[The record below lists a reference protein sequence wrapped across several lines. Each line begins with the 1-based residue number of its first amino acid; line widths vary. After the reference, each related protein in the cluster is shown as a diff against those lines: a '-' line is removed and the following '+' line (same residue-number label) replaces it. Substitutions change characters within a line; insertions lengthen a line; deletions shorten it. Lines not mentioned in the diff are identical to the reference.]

1 MAITDAFAPWRL
13 RQCWHLPAMFV
24 AALGLNPTMAM
35 AEALAFPG
43 AQGYG
48 ASAIGWQGGQ
58 IIAVTTLDDHG
69 PGSLRACAETAEP
82 RVCIFQLSGTI
93 ELDGPIIVR
102 SNVYIAGQTAPGDG
116 IQLRV
121 RRSDHGPLIVK
132 NAHDVVIRFLKL
144 RPGTG
149 GAVSANI
156 DALTVENSSRIY
168 LGNLSM
174 GFASDETFNIHVAS
188 GGAQDIT
195 LADSILAYSLDRANH
210 PKGAHSKGALI
221 CSDEGHDILCGR
233 VSLLRNLFAHHR
245 DRNPDVKST
254 GAGPVEVINN
264 IFYNPIS
271 QFAEIYDLIGEVRLA
286 YIGNLALT
294 GPSTSARAAHAV
306 EAFDWTENADIQI
319 WARDNLAYRWEDCDT
334 RVPIGVLDAEAE
346 TDISAKPIPI
356 TVTPMP
362 ADQLEIAL
370 PPRLGDVLPDGS
382 HRDALDQ
389 RTLDDLLRCTGRVIN
404 RVEDVGGWPRIAS
417 VAAPADSDGDML
429 PDAWEAAHPGLDPA
443 RADDPWADAD
453 GDGMA
458 SVQNFLADLAGD
470 K

>member
-1 MAITDAFAPWRL
+1 MGITDAAALWR
-13 RQCWHLPAMFV
+13 RGQCWRVPAIF
-24 AALGLNPTMAM
+24 AALALAPLSAA

-43 AQGYG
+43 AEGYG

-69 PGSLRACAETAEP
+69 PGSLRACAETDHP
-82 RVCIFQLSGTI
+82 RICIFQLSGTI
-93 ELDGPIIVR
+93 RLDGPIMVR

-121 RRSDHGPLIVK
+121 GRSDHGPLIVK

-156 DALTVENSSRIY
+156 DALTIENASRIY

-174 GFASDETFNIHVAS
+174 AFASDETFNIHVAS
-188 GGAQDIT
+188 GSAQDIT

-221 CSDEGHDILCGR
+221 CSDEGRDFLCGR

-245 DRNPDVKST
+245 DRNPDIKST

-271 QFAEIYDLIGEVRLA
+271 QFGEIYDLIGEVRLA

-294 GPSTSARAAHAV
+294 GPSTTARAAHAV
-306 EAFDWTENADIQI
+306 EAFDWADNAAIHI
-319 WARDNLAYRWEDCDT
+319 WQRDNLAYRWADCET
-334 RVPIGVLDAEAE
+334 RVPIDVLDPEAQG
-346 TDISAKPIPI
+346 DVSAKPIPI
-356 TVTPMP
+356 TITPMP
-362 ADQLEIAL
+362 AAQLETAL
-370 PPRLGDVLPDGS
+370 PPRIGDVLPGGG

-389 RTLDDLLRCTGRVIN
+389 RTLDDLKECTGQVIN
-404 RVEDVGGWPRIAS
+404 SVDEVGGWPEIAT
-417 VAAPADSDGDML
+417 VPAPQDSDGDLL
-429 PDAWEAAHPGLDPA
+429 PDRWEAAHPGLDPA
-443 RADDPWADAD
+443 RANDPWADAD
-453 GDGMA
+453 GDGIA
-458 SVQNFLADLAGD
+458 SVENWLADLAGD
-470 K
+470 R